1 MKYDFIMTEEDYLK
15 FNVESYKNSH
25 AYKVM
30 NKITYAAL
38 AVVTAFLVVIFFYF
52 SIKNGMPIYVSIF
65 ETVFLLIFCGIYLF
79 FKFRPKSRNKSAV
92 RVCKRAL
99 KMLEKDG
106 KLPYSKHYTVEFSD
120 DEYVE
125 TTENSV
131 SHTKYSNVNK
141 VIYADDAMYLFV
153 DAQQATVI
161 LYSCL
166 GEDKQKIIDFIKQ
179 KVK

>member
-79 FKFRPKSRNKSAV
+79 FTFRPKSRNKSAV

-99 KMLEKDG
+99 KMLE
-106 KLPYSKHYTVEFSD
+106 FSD
-120 DEYVE
+120 DEYAE

>member
-1 MKYDFIMTEEDYLK
+1 
-15 FNVESYKNSH
+15 
-25 AYKVM
+25 
-30 NKITYAAL
+30 
-38 AVVTAFLVVIFFYF
+38 
-52 SIKNGMPIYVSIF
+52 
-65 ETVFLLIFCGIYLF
+65 
-79 FKFRPKSRNKSAV
+79 
-92 RVCKRAL
+92 
-99 KMLEKDG
+99 MLEKDG